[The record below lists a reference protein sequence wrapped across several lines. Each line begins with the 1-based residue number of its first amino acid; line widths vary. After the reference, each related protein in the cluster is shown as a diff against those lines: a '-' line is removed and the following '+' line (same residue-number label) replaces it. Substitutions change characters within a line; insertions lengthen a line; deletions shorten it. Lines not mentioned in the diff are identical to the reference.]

1 MLDKIRKFSKTIFAK
16 ILLVVMVIPFI
27 FWGMGGVFNSGNTN
41 SIAKVNNNNIST
53 QDFIE
58 FLNNSK
64 IDQNVIAAN
73 IENNI
78 LEELLRQFISIK
90 ILDLEIKDFNIQISD
105 NELARIIKNDK
116 NFLDDKNIFSRV
128 KYEKFL
134 LTSNITAAVY
144 EKAVKERVLQK
155 KLFSYIGSG
164 VKSPNF
170 LTNKKYIEDTK
181 QIDIEYINLENI
193 YKPKHTYSDSEV
205 ANFIKDNKS
214 DLEKD
219 FINFSYG
226 KIIPSDLVDT
236 NEFSNKFF
244 ETIDEIENK
253 ISNDV
258 DFTEIAKLY
267 ELKIIEKNDFLPN
280 KNSSEIEKK
289 IYNLRNKSTSMLT
302 DENDYFL
309 FFKINE
315 IKKKVPNISDIDFV
329 NDIKERLFLND
340 KYQYNKK
347 LLNEIN
353 NKTFNKSNFK
363 SLVDN
368 DDGKIN
374 KMTLKSINDGEKFSL
389 DSVNLIYS
397 MPIGSF
403 NLISDDQNNV
413 YISQIVNEKISNI
426 AKKGKILNIYNEKSA
441 SDIKRDILV
450 TYDQILN
457 SKYKIKIN
465 EKTLDR
471 VKSYF

>member
-1 MLDKIRKFSKTIFAK
+1 
-16 ILLVVMVIPFI
+16 
-27 FWGMGGVFNSGNTN
+27 
-41 SIAKVNNNNIST
+41 
-53 QDFIE
+53 
-58 FLNNSK
+58 
-64 IDQNVIAAN
+64 
-73 IENNI
+73 
-78 LEELLRQFISIK
+78 
-90 ILDLEIKDFNIQISD
+90 
-105 NELARIIKNDK
+105 
-116 NFLDDKNIFSRV
+116 
-128 KYEKFL
+128 
-134 LTSNITAAVY
+134 
-144 EKAVKERVLQK
+144 
-155 KLFSYIGSG
+155 
-164 VKSPNF
+164 
-170 LTNKKYIEDTK
+170 
-181 QIDIEYINLENI
+181 
-193 YKPKHTYSDSEV
+193 
-205 ANFIKDNKS
+205 
-214 DLEKD
+214 
-219 FINFSYG
+219 
-226 KIIPSDLVDT
+226 
-236 NEFSNKFF
+236 
-244 ETIDEIENK
+244 
-253 ISNDV
+253 
-258 DFTEIAKLY
+258 
-267 ELKIIEKNDFLPN
+267 
-280 KNSSEIEKK
+280 
-289 IYNLRNKSTSMLT
+289 MLT

>member
-1 MLDKIRKFSKTIFAK
+1 MLEKIRRFSKTIFAK
-16 ILLVVMVIPFI
+16 ILLVIMVIPFI

-41 SIAKVNNNNIST
+41 SIAKINNNNIST

-90 ILDLEIKDFNIQISD
+90 ILEFEIKDFNIQISD
-105 NELARIIKNDK
+105 NELARIVKNDK

-144 EKAVKERVLQK
+144 EQAVRERVLQK

-170 LTNKKYIEDTK
+170 LTNKKYIEETK
-181 QIDIEYINLENI
+181 QIEIEYINLENI
-193 YKPKHTYSDSEV
+193 YKSKNTYSDLDV
-205 ANFIKDNKS
+205 TNFIKDNKS

-219 FINFSYG
+219 IINFSYS
-226 KIIPSDLVDT
+226 KIEPSNLIDT
-236 NEFSNKFF
+236 NEFNDEFF
-244 ETIDEIENK
+244 EIIDDIENK

-258 DFTEIAKLY
+258 DFQEIVNLY
-267 ELKIIEKNDFLPN
+267 KLKIINKNDFIPN
-280 KNSSEIEKK
+280 KNSTEIEKK
-289 IYNLRNKSTSMLT
+289 IYNLRNKSTSVLS

-309 FFKINE
+309 FFKVNE
-315 IKKKVPNISDIDFV
+315 VEKKVPNISDVDFV

-340 KYQYNKK
+340 KFQFNKK
-347 LLNEIN
+347 LLAEIN

-368 DDGKIN
+368 DDSKIN
-374 KMTLKSINDGEKFSL
+374 KLTLKSINDGEKFSL

-397 MPIGSF
+397 LPIKSF

-413 YISQIVNEKISNI
+413 YIVQIINEKISNI
-426 AKKGKILNIYNEKSA
+426 TKKDKILNIYNEKSA

-471 VKSYF
+471 VKKYF